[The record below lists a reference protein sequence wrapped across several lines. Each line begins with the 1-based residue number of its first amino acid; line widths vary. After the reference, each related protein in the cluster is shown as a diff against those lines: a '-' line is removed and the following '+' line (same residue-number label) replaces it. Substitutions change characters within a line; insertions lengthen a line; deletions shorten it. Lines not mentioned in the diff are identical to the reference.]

1 MNLPTLD
8 ETIDQLKAVS
18 GLDDFDPD
26 VPLPQSG
33 VDSLDLVE
41 WLCAFQEQ
49 HPDITVD
56 ESLLEHVDDTVSFRD
71 VHDLIANAQIVAAV
85 TFVDA
90 GRRGDR

>member
-8 ETIDQLKAVS
+8 ESVDQLKRVAR
-18 GLDDFDPD
+18 LDDFDPD
-26 VPLPQSG
+26 VPLPHSG

-41 WLCAFQEQ
+41 WLYAFQDR

-71 VHDLIANAQIVAAV
+71 IHDRIVQEQIVAAV
-85 TFVDA
+85 ASVGGA
-90 GRRGDR
+90 A